1 MALIQYNEWCASQG
15 AEAIAHVA
23 FVAEGD
29 SGDGVT
35 LRVGG
40 SELTVVNPHGEEGPP
55 IVLGDLGERTNEV
68 LERLENPRFADVLSA
83 LLRLSMRASTPPVK
97 RRRSEQQQ
105 PEKEDED
112 EEAEDNEDDDEDEDD
127 EMDYED
133 EDEDELA
140 AEVEHETPPTRAAAG
155 RDGPGAAEAF
165 RRLQSSTGG
174 RAISLSRRLQS
185 DLLEII
191 KGDSEHRGFDVEL
204 ADESRLDTWRVRY
217 TRFPPD
223 SQLARDLETLRR
235 TCSADQ
241 TPCVEI
247 ECRFGT
253 DYPFS
258 PPSIRVVR
266 PCFCS
271 GTGYVIDGAI
281 CMELLTPSGWNATFS
296 IEAILEQVRA
306 HLVFGKGRLDLPDAL
321 RSKAAMHGDDEDDED
336 DEDEAQAGASKRA
349 AAEKA
354 LSSSYSAERSRT
366 SMAHIT
372 KFHDERGWASAGKS

>member
-1 MALIQYNEWCASQG
+1 MLYSQLYNEWCASQG
-15 AEAIAHVA
+15 AEAVAHVA
-23 FVAEGD
+23 FVSESD
-29 SGDGVT
+29 GDGVT
-35 LRVGG
+35 VRVGG
-40 SELTVVNPHGEEGPP
+40 SELTVVIGEEGQKP
-55 IVLGDLGERTNEV
+55 IVLGDLGERANEV
-68 LERLENPRFADVLSA
+68 LERLENPNFSDVLSA
-83 LLRLSMRASTPPVK
+83 LLRLSMRVTTPLVAK

-105 PEKEDED
+105 PEEDED
-112 EEAEDNEDDDEDEDD
+112 EEDEDEDAAEDEGEGAAADEDESDED
-127 EMDYED
+127 EMEHED

-140 AEVEHETPPTRAAAG
+140 AEVEHETPPTRAVAG
-155 RDGPGAAEAF
+155 GDGPGAAEAF

-185 DLLEII
+185 DLLEIV
-191 KGDSEHRGFDVEL
+191 KGDSEHRGFEVEL

-217 TRFPPD
+217 MRFPPD

-235 TCSADQ
+235 TCSAGE

-247 ECRFGT
+247 ECRFGA

-321 RSKAAMHGDDEDDED
+321 RSEE

-349 AAEKA
+349 AAQKA
-354 LSSSYSAERSRT
+354 LSSSYSAERSRA
-366 SMAHIT
+366 SMTQIT
-372 KFHDERGWASAGKS
+372 KYHDEKGWASAGKS